1 MKKPSDSQNNI
12 LIDLLGFSENNSI
25 QKSYYPQLQKKIQ
38 ELEEEKIKY
47 FNLFNNIS
55 DALIITDVEG
65 KIIDMNRESHRRYG
79 FSPTE
84 LEGKS
89 ILKLISKKNHSLVTE
104 ILGKGDFQNIE
115 IEQHTKTN
123 ERLYSNINIQ
133 QIDYDNT
140 SAFLFVCRDV
150 TEKKLLD
157 IELAKAKNYIA
168 NIINSMPSILIG
180 IDNDY
185 RITHWNNEAKKW
197 YGKDDDLNTKMLFD
211 IFPLFNKYKEI
222 IKSAI
227 TEQKTISNLKLTEK
241 LEDRE
246 TVFEMTIFPLPA
258 LDNGAV
264 IRIDDI
270 SEKVNLEKMMIQS
283 EKMLSLGGLAAGM
296 AHEINNPIAGMIQNA
311 NVLKNRLTHKIQKNQ
326 TIAEECG
333 IDLNKLASYMEKRNV
348 IKLLDLIEK
357 SGKNAA
363 LIIKNMLD
371 FARKSDVKKGEY
383 DIREIID
390 ETLEIAKNNY
400 NIAKRFDFKKIHIEK
415 NYQSSTF
422 KIICNKSQIQQVL
435 LNIFKNGA
443 EAMADSKQDE
453 PAKFDLQLFAEKDY
467 IVLHIIDNGPGIPHE
482 VLAHIFDP
490 FFTTKKPGIGTGLG
504 LSVSYFIITENH
516 NGSIDAERVNP
527 HGTKFT
533 IKLPRD

>member
-140 SAFLFVCRDV
+140 AAFLFVCRDV

-264 IRIDDI
+264 IRIDDV

-311 NVLKNRLTHKIQKNQ
+311 NVLKNRLTHKIPKNQ